1 MLRKRLFCYPRMVR
15 HDKLLGSFSSISDPE
30 CLRTMGVQVIG
41 AGRPR
46 TGTMSLKYAIEQLLG
61 GSCYHMYELYQTPEH
76 VGLWSRVLEGET
88 HLLTSILDG
97 RCAALDWP
105 ASAVWKDAMEL
116 FPDAK
121 VLLSKRASSAD
132 WWDSVDQTVWQIIRT
147 QNFHFSSD
155 EDEVEAFLKLHQQLT
170 SQFSANWDN
179 EKAARTAY
187 SKHIVSVRNTVPR
200 EKLIEFEVGDGWEPL
215 CRALDIAAPSHA
227 FPNRNNRET
236 FKSRN
241 AI

>member
-1 MLRKRLFCYPRMVR
+1 
-15 HDKLLGSFSSISDPE
+15 
-30 CLRTMGVQVIG
+30 MGVQVIG
-41 AGRPR
+41 AGLPR
-46 TGTMSLKYAIEQLLG
+46 TGTMSLKYAIEHLLG
-61 GSCYHMYELYQTPEH
+61 GSCYHMHELYQTPAH
-76 VGLWSRVLEGET
+76 VSLWNRVLEGDT

-105 ASAVWKDAMEL
+105 ASAVWKDAMAL

-147 QNFHFSSD
+147 QNFRFSSD
-155 EDEVEAFLKLHQQLT
+155 EDDAEAFVKLHQQLA
-170 SQFSANWDN
+170 SQFSISWDDEN
-179 EKAARTAY
+179 AARTAY
-187 SKHIVSVRNTVPR
+187 AKHLVAVKNAVPKER
-200 EKLIEFEVGDGWEPL
+200 LIEFEVGDGWEPL
-215 CRALDIAAPSHA
+215 CRALNLAEPSHP
-227 FPNRNNRET
+227 FPNKNNRET